1 MKRQLLSALLAL
13 CMVLTLLPVSA
24 MALSPEACWGV
35 AAEDGTKP
43 AEWAG
48 SGTLQ
53 DAVTYANG
61 LSRGTAYIQLQADV
75 TAATTATFTRG
86 TTILDLNGGT
96 LSGSSSSGVITLS
109 GGTLTIE
116 DSSEGGNGKVTPVGS
131 NSAINVNGG
140 TVNVNG
146 GSISKSGYRTI
157 SNSGTVNVNGGE
169 VIGGFCAIY
178 NSGTVSVTG
187 GKVSGTRSVIDNR
200 GTVRVTGGT
209 VKNNST
215 NTTEE
220 FAIKNSDNGRVIIDG
235 GEVSGP
241 FTIFMPSNSTSTVN
255 VNGGNVTSLSNY
267 AIESQGKGSISVT
280 GGEIFG
286 NGGAI
291 RCSEYSTATVHVT
304 GGKLTSTT
312 FWTIFNYG
320 TGSGTGSLSVTDAR
334 VEGKSNVYG
343 AIYHRGTGMF
353 EIGGTAVVTSPSSNS
368 TSGTVYMVGNSA
380 LEITGGTVEN
390 TSTGSTGNAI
400 YGSNT
405 SISIKS
411 GSPITIKGPG
421 MAMSSAPTLTDTV
434 VKKAATNVD
443 GTEVVETYDSNNITS
458 YKYLEFMTAAAKIG
472 DTCYTTVQ
480 EAVDA
485 VENGQTVTL
494 VRNVQE
500 NISITGSASF
510 TMNLNDKT
518 LDGGTGNAITH
529 HGSGRLTITDSG
541 NGGVTGSMGI
551 SGTGTGEI
559 IVLCGTIE
567 GTDDSA
573 INCAQLKID
582 PAGKV
587 VIKSGTQAMSVAPT
601 LPEDTASYQ
610 WRTSDEGAFA
620 MGPYAWDSS
629 HTYVEIR
636 PAYTVTYHPGT
647 NGAGSQATDT
657 KTYGVNLTLRGVLF
671 TRDGYTQT
679 GWATTDGGA
688 KAYALGGSYTA
699 NAAINLYPVWT
710 PDTYTVTYCPGDY
723 GTGRQITNSKT
734 HGVALA
740 LSGAVFTREGY
751 TQTGW
756 ATTDGGAKA
765 YELSG
770 SYTANAAINLYPV
783 WTPSTY
789 GVTYRPGVN
798 GTGSQATDSKTHD
811 VALTLSGAV
820 FTREGYTQ
828 TGWATTDGGTKAYE
842 LGGSY
847 TANTAITLYPA
858 WTPDTYVV
866 TYLPGINGTGS
877 QATDSKTHDVA
888 LTLSGAVFTREG
900 YTQTGWATT
909 DGGTKAYE
917 LGGSYTAN
925 TAITLYPAWT
935 PDTYVVTYHP
945 GTNGTGS
952 QATDSKT
959 HDVALKLG
967 GAIFT
972 REGYTQTG
980 WATTDGGEQAFALGG
995 SYTANTAIDL
1005 YPVWT
1010 QSTYAVTYRP
1020 GANGT
1025 GSQTADHKTH
1035 DIALTL
1041 RGSNFTRAG
1050 YTQTGWAITDGGTKA
1065 FELGDRY
1072 TTNSAITLYPVW
1084 MLNTYAVT
1092 YRPGT
1097 NGTGNQAEDSKA
1109 HDIDL
1114 TLRGAV
1120 FTRTGYTQTGWA
1132 TTDGGTKAYE
1142 LGGSYIANAGLT
1154 LFPAWTPNTYA
1165 VTYNPGTN
1173 GIGSQT
1179 ADHKTHDIALTLR
1192 GSNFTRAG
1200 YTQTGWA
1207 TTDGGAQAF
1216 ELGGSYTAN
1225 AGLALYPVW
1234 TKNPPNTYT
1243 VSLPAGTGFS
1253 AAVKGGSSSP
1263 VTHGGSFSFT
1273 VAIESGYHKGGGFA
1287 VKANGASLTENGSGV
1302 YTIANIT
1309 QAQTVTVEGVEQDS
1323 PAPAPSPTFTP
1334 PEEMVYNNPSI
1345 PDATIWLAGSGLAGD
1360 DLLMTQ
1366 TLTGGS
1372 DYNVMLKLADG
1383 NDVLLVYEISLQ
1395 SGTKSTGNP
1404 MFLTFDLTEQYAG
1417 QAMTLVHKKADGTF
1431 EYFYGT
1437 AGADGKVTFGVS
1449 HV

>member
-1 MKRQLLSALLAL
+1 MKRQLLCVLLAL
-13 CMVLTLLPVSA
+13 CMALTLLPVSA
-24 MALSPEACWGV
+24 TAESPQAQWGV

-61 LSRGTAYIQLQADV
+61 LSGSAAYIQLQADV

-86 TTILDLNGGT
+86 TTILDLYGRT
-96 LSGSSSSGVITLS
+96 LSCSSSGVITLS

-146 GSISKSGYRTI
+146 GSINKSGYRTI

-343 AIYHRGTGMF
+343 AIYHRGTGKF
-353 EIGGTAVVTSPSSNS
+353 TIGGTAVVTSASNS
-368 TSGTVYMVGNSA
+368 TLGTVNMVGNSA

-390 TSTGSTGNAI
+390 TSTGTTGNAI
-400 YGSNT
+400 YGEYAG
-405 SISIKS
+405 ISIKS
-411 GSPITIKGPG
+411 NSPVTIKGPG

-500 NISITGSASF
+500 NISIMGSAFF

-541 NGGVTGSMGI
+541 NGRVTGSMGI
-551 SGTGTGEI
+551 WGTGTGEI

-610 WRTSDEGAFA
+610 WRTSDEAAFA
-620 MGPYAWDSS
+620 MGPYVWDSS

-636 PAYTVTYHPGT
+636 PAYTVTYHPGI
-647 NGAGSQATDT
+647 NGAGSQTTDT

-688 KAYALGGSYTA
+688 KDFALGGSYTA
-699 NAAINLYPVWT
+699 NATINMYPVWT
-710 PDTYTVTYCPGDY
+710 PDTYTVTYRPGDY

-734 HGVALA
+734 HGVALT
-740 LSGAVFTREGY
+740 LGGAMFNREGY

-770 SYTANAAINLYPV
+770 SYTANTAIDLYPV
-783 WTPSTY
+783 WRPDTY
-789 GVTYRPGVN
+789 TVTYRPGIN
-798 GTGSQATDSKTHD
+798 GTGSPASDSKTHG
-811 VALTLSGAV
+811 VALTLGGAM
-820 FTREGYTQ
+820 FNREGYTQ

-842 LGGSY
+842 LNGSY
-847 TANTAITLYPA
+847 TNDAAINLYPV
-858 WTPDTYVV
+858 WTLDTY
-866 TYLPGINGTGS
+866 T
-877 QATDSKTHDVA
+877 
-888 LTLSGAVFTREG
+888 
-900 YTQTGWATT
+900 
-909 DGGTKAYE
+909 
-917 LGGSYTAN
+917 
-925 TAITLYPAWT
+925 
-935 PDTYVVTYHP
+935 VTYHP
-945 GTNGTGS
+945 GT
-952 QATDSKT
+952 
-959 HDVALKLG
+959 
-967 GAIFT
+967 
-972 REGYTQTG
+972 GYTVTAQSGSTSPV
-980 WATTDGGEQAFALGG
+980 AHGG
-995 SYTANTAIDL
+995 SY
-1005 YPVWT
+1005 
-1010 QSTYAVTYRP
+1010 
-1020 GANGT
+1020 
-1025 GSQTADHKTH
+1025 
-1035 DIALTL
+1035 
-1041 RGSNFTRAG
+1041 
-1050 YTQTGWAITDGGTKA
+1050 
-1065 FELGDRY
+1065 
-1072 TTNSAITLYPVW
+1072 
-1084 MLNTYAVT
+1084 
-1092 YRPGT
+1092 
-1097 NGTGNQAEDSKA
+1097 
-1109 HDIDL
+1109 
-1114 TLRGAV
+1114 
-1120 FTRTGYTQTGWA
+1120 
-1132 TTDGGTKAYE
+1132 
-1142 LGGSYIANAGLT
+1142 
-1154 LFPAWTPNTYA
+1154 
-1165 VTYNPGTN
+1165 
-1173 GIGSQT
+1173 
-1179 ADHKTHDIALTLR
+1179 
-1192 GSNFTRAG
+1192 
-1200 YTQTGWA
+1200 
-1207 TTDGGAQAF
+1207 
-1216 ELGGSYTAN
+1216 
-1225 AGLALYPVW
+1225 
-1234 TKNPPNTYT
+1234 
-1243 VSLPAGTGFS
+1243 
-1253 AAVKGGSSSP
+1253 
-1263 VTHGGSFSFT
+1263 SFT
-1273 VAIESGYHKGGGFA
+1273 VAIADGFREGNGFA
-1287 VKANGASLTENGSGV
+1287 VKANGVPLTKNGSGV
-1302 YTIANIT
+1302 YTISDIT
-1309 QAQTVTVEGVEQDS
+1309 QAQTVTVEGVEAD
-1323 PAPAPSPTFTP
+1323 T
-1334 PEEMVYNNPSI
+1334 VYNDPSKD
-1345 PDATIWLAGSGLAGD
+1345 DATIWLTGNGFTSD
-1360 DLLMTQ
+1360 DLLITQ
-1366 TLTGGS
+1366 ALTGGS
-1372 DYNVMLKLADG
+1372 DYNAMLKLADG
-1383 NDVLLVYEISLQ
+1383 NDVLGVYGISLQ
-1395 SGTKSTGNP
+1395 SGTKSTGSA
-1404 MFLTFDLTEQYAG
+1404 MYLTFDLAEKYAG
-1417 QAMTLVHKKADGTF
+1417 QAFTLVHKKADGTF
-1431 EYFYGT
+1431 EYLYTT
-1437 AGADGKVTFGVS
+1437 ADADGNVKFGPLYELSPFMLVKGTLLKDLDDIPRTGDHS
-1449 HV
+1449 SPWVWWLLCGISAAGVALGILGKRKERKKTAYCSQNRID